1 MLAVY
6 RFGSYLPAPGVNSD
20 ALSNLLG
27 NQAGVLSLL
36 TLFSGGG
43 LQRLSVF
50 ALGIMPYI
58 TASIILQ
65 VLTPVFPTLQQLQ
78 KEGEL
83 GQRRITQYTRYLT
96 VALSAV
102 QAAGYTYLFSKGSGA
117 LGGSGRNGVLI
128 IVARTAGATLLR
140 GVGEL
145 ITQRGIGNGMSLLIF
160 ASILTSAPAGIS
172 AWWNGSSFEKLSLPL
187 VVLGVIFAVVYVQE
201 GIRRIPIQ
209 YAKRM
214 VGRRMTTGGST
225 YLPLRVN
232 MAGVIPVIFAAAIM
246 AFPPTVGQLVPWG
259 IAHDLARFL
268 QPGGWPFLIGEAVLI
283 FGFTFFYVA
292 VIFNSI
298 EQADNLKKNGGFV
311 PGVRPGRPTAQ
322 YLERV
327 LVRLT
332 VAGGLFLA
340 TVAVLPSLFIKYGGF
355 SQATARALGGT
366 SVLIVVG
373 VAIDT
378 MRQIESQ
385 LSMRAYKGFLK
396 YLDGTRPDPDGPAGR
411 GQGYPGLPYRGGARP
426 RAHRHRRHAAGG
438 RARRHAARAR
448 GEGGHGP
455 RRSRLRRPDH
465 RDVQGA
471 AGRRRHERGR
481 APRRLPPHRGAGGR
495 ARRDAGRARPQHRRR
510 DRVRHRR
517 GD

>member
-1 MLAVY
+1 VLQNLLNAWKSPELRKKLLFTAAILAIY

-20 ALSNLLG
+20 ALSEALKNQGGIFGLLS
-27 NQAGVLSLL
+27 V
-36 TLFSGGG
+36 FSGGG
-43 LQRLSVF
+43 LSRLGVF

-65 VLTPVFPTLQQLQ
+65 VMTPVFPSLQALQ

-96 VALSAV
+96 VALASL
-102 QAAGYTYLFSKGSGA
+102 QALGYTYAFHSNA
-117 LGGSGRNGVLI
+117 LGGSSTGNLVSFNLGNVILI
-128 IVARTAGATLLR
+128 VVTLTAGATLLMWM
-140 GVGEL
+140 GEL
-145 ITQRGIGNGMSLLIF
+145 ITQRGVGNGMSLLIF

-172 AWWNGSSFEKLSLPL
+172 AWWQGSTFEKLSLPVVVFL
-187 VVLGVIFAVVYVQE
+187 VIVAVVYVQE
-201 GIRRIPIQ
+201 GIRKIPIQ

-214 VGRRMTTGGST
+214 VGRRMTSGGST

-246 AFPPTVGQLVPWG
+246 AFPPTVGSLLPWQF
-259 IAHDLARFL
+259 AKDMARFFT
-268 QPGGWPFLIGEAVLI
+268 PGGWPFLIGEAVLI

-292 VIFNSI
+292 VVFNSI
-298 EQADNLKKNGGFV
+298 EQAENLKKYGGFV

-322 YLERV
+322 YLEKV

-340 TVAVLPSLFIKYGGF
+340 AVAVLPSLFIKYGGF
-355 SQATARALGGT
+355 STATARALGGT

-385 LSMRAYKGFLK
+385 LSMRSYKGFLK
-396 YLDGTRPDPDGPAGR
+396 
-411 GQGYPGLPYRGGARP
+411 
-426 RAHRHRRHAAGG
+426 
-438 RARRHAARAR
+438 
-448 GEGGHGP
+448 
-455 RRSRLRRPDH
+455 
-465 RDVQGA
+465 
-471 AGRRRHERGR
+471 
-481 APRRLPPHRGAGGR
+481 
-495 ARRDAGRARPQHRRR
+495 
-510 DRVRHRR
+510 
-517 GD
+517 

>member
-1 MLAVY
+1 MW
-6 RFGSYLPAPGVNSD
+6 
-20 ALSNLLG
+20 
-27 NQAGVLSLL
+27 
-36 TLFSGGG
+36 
-43 LQRLSVF
+43 
-50 ALGIMPYI
+50 I
-58 TASIILQ
+58 
-65 VLTPVFPTLQQLQ
+65 
-78 KEGEL
+78 
-83 GQRRITQYTRYLT
+83 
-96 VALSAV
+96 
-102 QAAGYTYLFSKGSGA
+102 
-117 LGGSGRNGVLI
+117 
-128 IVARTAGATLLR
+128 
-140 GVGEL
+140 GEL
-145 ITQRGIGNGMSLLIF
+145 ITQRGVGNGMSLLIF
-160 ASILTSAPAGIS
+160 GSILTSAPAGIS
-172 AWWNGSSFEKLSLPL
+172 AWWNGSTFEKLSLPI
-187 VVLGVIFAVVYVQE
+187 VVFGVIVAVVFVQE
-201 GIRRIPIQ
+201 GIRKIPIQ

-246 AFPPTVGQLVPWG
+246 AFPPTVGQIVPWT
-259 IAHDLARFL
+259 IANDMARFL

-340 TVAVLPSLFIKYGGF
+340 LVAVLPSLFIKYGGF

-396 YLDGTRPDPDGPAGR
+396 
-411 GQGYPGLPYRGGARP
+411 
-426 RAHRHRRHAAGG
+426 
-438 RARRHAARAR
+438 
-448 GEGGHGP
+448 
-455 RRSRLRRPDH
+455 
-465 RDVQGA
+465 
-471 AGRRRHERGR
+471 
-481 APRRLPPHRGAGGR
+481 
-495 ARRDAGRARPQHRRR
+495 
-510 DRVRHRR
+510 
-517 GD
+517 

>member
-1 MLAVY
+1 MISTIFSSFRVAEIRNKILFTMAVLAVY
-6 RFGSYLPAPGVNSD
+6 RLGSFIPVPGVNTD
-20 ALSNLLG
+20 AVEQIQNSYDS
-27 NQAGVLSLL
+27 GVLGLL
-36 TLFSGGG
+36 NTFTGGG
-43 LQRLSVF
+43 LSRIALF

-65 VLTPVFPTLQQLQ
+65 VMTPVFPSLQALQ

-96 VALSAV
+96 VFLAAV
-102 QAAGYTYLFSKGSGA
+102 QALGYTYAFHSNAIGSSSTGNLVKFN
-117 LGGSGRNGVLI
+117 LGNVILVVI
-128 IVARTAGATLLR
+128 TLTAGATLLMWM
-140 GVGEL
+140 GEL

-172 AWWNGSSFEKLSLPL
+172 AWWQGSTFEKLSLPIVVFL
-187 VVLGVIFAVVYVQE
+187 VIVAVVYVQE
-201 GIRRIPIQ
+201 GIRKIPIQ

-214 VGRRMTTGGST
+214 VGRRMTSGGST

-246 AFPPTVGQLVPWG
+246 AFPPTVGQIVPWSF
-259 IAHDLARFL
+259 AHDMARFFT
-268 QPGGWPFLIGEAVLI
+268 PGGWPFLIGEAVLI

-292 VIFNSI
+292 VVFNSI
-298 EQADNLKKNGGFV
+298 EQAENLKKYGGFV

-322 YLERV
+322 YLEKV

-340 TVAVLPSLFIKYGGF
+340 AVAVLPSLFIKYGGF
-355 SQATARALGGT
+355 STATARALGGT

-385 LSMRAYKGFLK
+385 LSMRSYKGFLK
-396 YLDGTRPDPDGPAGR
+396 
-411 GQGYPGLPYRGGARP
+411 
-426 RAHRHRRHAAGG
+426 
-438 RARRHAARAR
+438 
-448 GEGGHGP
+448 
-455 RRSRLRRPDH
+455 
-465 RDVQGA
+465 
-471 AGRRRHERGR
+471 
-481 APRRLPPHRGAGGR
+481 
-495 ARRDAGRARPQHRRR
+495 
-510 DRVRHRR
+510 
-517 GD
+517 

>member
-1 MLAVY
+1 MLQNFLNAWRVPELRSKLLFTAAMLLLY
-6 RFGSYLPAPGVNSD
+6 RLGSYLPSPGVDSQWISD
-20 ALSNLLG
+20 LING
-27 NQAGVLSLL
+27 QGGVLSLL

-65 VLTPVFPTLQQLQ
+65 VLTPVFPNLQALQ

-96 VALSAV
+96 VGLAGAQAL
-102 QAAGYTYLFSKGSGA
+102 GYVYLFSNPGAISGA
-117 LGGSGRNGVLI
+117 SGSLINTSLRSVVLI
-128 IVARTAGATLLR
+128 AVTLTAGATLLMWI
-140 GVGEL
+140 GEL

-214 VGRRMTTGGST
+214 VGRRMTSGGST

-232 MAGVIPVIFAAAIM
+232 MAGVIPVIFASAVMLFPVTVAQLIPSGPTHDFAAFFSYQSW
-246 AFPPTVGQLVPWG
+246 AFIL
-259 IAHDLARFL
+259 
-268 QPGGWPFLIGEAVLI
+268 GEGVLI
-283 FGFTFFYVA
+283 FAFTFFYVA
-292 VIFNSI
+292 VVFNSI
-298 EQADNLKKNGGFV
+298 EQADNLKKYGGFI
-311 PGVRPGRPTAQ
+311 PGIRPGRPTAM
-322 YLERV
+322 YLEKV

-332 VAGGLFLA
+332 VAGALFLA
-340 TVAVLPSLFIKYGGF
+340 IVAMAPTLFIKYANF
-355 SQATARALGGT
+355 DPTVARALGGT

-385 LSMRAYKGFLK
+385 LSMRAYKGFL
-396 YLDGTRPDPDGPAGR
+396 R
-411 GQGYPGLPYRGGARP
+411 
-426 RAHRHRRHAAGG
+426 
-438 RARRHAARAR
+438 
-448 GEGGHGP
+448 
-455 RRSRLRRPDH
+455 
-465 RDVQGA
+465 
-471 AGRRRHERGR
+471 
-481 APRRLPPHRGAGGR
+481 
-495 ARRDAGRARPQHRRR
+495 
-510 DRVRHRR
+510 
-517 GD
+517 

>member
-1 MLAVY
+1 VLQNLINAWRTPDLRNKLLFTAAMLAIY
-6 RFGSYLPAPGVNSD
+6 RLGSYIPAPGVNSS
-20 ALSNLLG
+20 ALSSALSSQGGIFGLLS
-27 NQAGVLSLL
+27 V
-36 TLFSGGG
+36 FSGGG
-43 LQRLSVF
+43 LARLGVF

-65 VLTPVFPTLQQLQ
+65 VMTPVFPNLQALQ

-96 VALSAV
+96 VALAAA
-102 QAAGYTYLFSKGSGA
+102 QALGYTYAFHANA
-117 LGGSGRNGVLI
+117 LGVTTTGSLI
-128 IVARTAGATLLR
+128 NWTLGNVILIVITLTAGAALLMWI
-140 GVGEL
+140 GEL

-172 AWWNGSSFEKLSLPL
+172 AWWNGSTFEKLSLPI
-187 VVLGVIFAVVYVQE
+187 VVFGVIVAVVYVQE
-201 GIRRIPIQ
+201 GIRKIPIQ

-214 VGRRMTTGGST
+214 VGRRMTSGGST

-246 AFPPTVGQLVPWG
+246 AFPPTVGQIVPWT

-268 QPGGWPFLIGEAVLI
+268 APGGWPFLIGEAVLI

-298 EQADNLKKNGGFV
+298 EQADNLKKYGGFV
-311 PGVRPGRPTAQ
+311 PGVRPGRPTAM

-340 TVAVLPSLFIKYGGF
+340 LVAVLPSLFIKYGGF

-396 YLDGTRPDPDGPAGR
+396 
-411 GQGYPGLPYRGGARP
+411 
-426 RAHRHRRHAAGG
+426 
-438 RARRHAARAR
+438 
-448 GEGGHGP
+448 
-455 RRSRLRRPDH
+455 
-465 RDVQGA
+465 
-471 AGRRRHERGR
+471 
-481 APRRLPPHRGAGGR
+481 
-495 ARRDAGRARPQHRRR
+495 
-510 DRVRHRR
+510 
-517 GD
+517 

>member
-1 MLAVY
+1 VLQNLLNAWKSPELRKKLLFTAAMLAIY
-6 RFGSYLPAPGVNSD
+6 RLGSYIPAPGVNSD
-20 ALSNLLG
+20 ALSEALKNQGGIFGLL
-27 NQAGVLSLL
+27 AV
-36 TLFSGGG
+36 FSGGG
-43 LQRLSVF
+43 LSRLGVF

-65 VLTPVFPTLQQLQ
+65 VMTPVFPSLQALQ

-96 VALSAV
+96 VFLAAV
-102 QAAGYTYLFSKGSGA
+102 QALGYTYAFHSNA
-117 LGGSGRNGVLI
+117 LGSAATGNLVKFNLGNVILI
-128 IVARTAGATLLR
+128 VVTLTAGATLLMWM
-140 GVGEL
+140 GEL

-172 AWWNGSSFEKLSLPL
+172 AWWQGSTFEKLSLPVVVFL
-187 VVLGVIFAVVYVQE
+187 VIVAVVFVQE
-201 GIRRIPIQ
+201 GIRKIPIQ

-214 VGRRMTTGGST
+214 VGRRMTSGGST

-246 AFPPTVGQLVPWG
+246 AFPPTVGQLVPWTF
-259 IAHDLARFL
+259 AHDMARFFT
-268 QPGGWPFLIGEAVLI
+268 PGGWPFLIGEATMI

-292 VIFNSI
+292 VVFNSI
-298 EQADNLKKNGGFV
+298 EQAENLKKYGGFV

-322 YLERV
+322 YLEKV

-340 TVAVLPSLFIKYGGF
+340 AVAVLPSLFIKYGGF
-355 SQATARALGGT
+355 STATARALGGT

-385 LSMRAYKGFLK
+385 LSMRSYKGFLK
-396 YLDGTRPDPDGPAGR
+396 
-411 GQGYPGLPYRGGARP
+411 
-426 RAHRHRRHAAGG
+426 
-438 RARRHAARAR
+438 
-448 GEGGHGP
+448 
-455 RRSRLRRPDH
+455 
-465 RDVQGA
+465 
-471 AGRRRHERGR
+471 
-481 APRRLPPHRGAGGR
+481 
-495 ARRDAGRARPQHRRR
+495 
-510 DRVRHRR
+510 
-517 GD
+517 